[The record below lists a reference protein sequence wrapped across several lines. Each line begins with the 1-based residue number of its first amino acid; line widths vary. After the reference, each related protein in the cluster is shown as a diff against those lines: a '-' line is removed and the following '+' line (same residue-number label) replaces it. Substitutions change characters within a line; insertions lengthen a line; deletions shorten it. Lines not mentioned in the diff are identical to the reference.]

1 MRTEPRCWNILGDE
15 PEPGAPTW
23 RPNRQLRELAAQR
36 PEFIDWSGLQVMQFL
51 YRCFDPRTHHRT
63 IWKIAPGE
71 RGRLWDECRDSGE
84 IRVGWDEVGD
94 LGQYESD
101 TDLKKALDRYWPD
114 SSGHNLTN
122 ARHLLRFR
130 DLEPGDTIVANRGL
144 SEVLGVGKV
153 SAGYRHEP
161 NHAEYQHVV
170 PVDWNVSVARTLDEP
185 QRGWR
190 STFAKVSSSL
200 LATITATGRSGPDGG
215 DVPDDVQRMLD
226 ALDYKGQVILYG
238 PPGTGKTRLAIN
250 VALAM
255 AGRNSS
261 RTQTFEATEEQT
273 VAFRCTGKSSS
284 SAGNTAIDRCE
295 DSVGRLS
302 PGSAASTRPA
312 GQDRPRRRHRQ
323 PR

>member
-1 MRTEPRCWNILGDE
+1 
-15 PEPGAPTW
+15 
-23 RPNRQLRELAAQR
+23 
-36 PEFIDWSGLQVMQFL
+36 MQFL